1 MFDRKT
7 LKTRAKFV
15 LSQSYFNALLAC
27 LIASLFSGGIAFGTN
42 FGANVNL
49 KEIANGTS
57 AIDNIA
63 NLNFYAATALF
74 AVIFALVIILAISIF
89 VSAPINVGLK
99 NFMLRMSDGD
109 ARLDN
114 LFTPFKTGYLNIV
127 KVQFIKNLYITLWS
141 LLALIPVFVG
151 IFFFDIHKKIYH
163 LLNIQSPSFSSV
175 MSLMLMIYGLLAIT
189 LIFYIPAFIKKLQ
202 YLLVDYLLADNPH
215 MTRHD
220 AIYKSKEMMVG
231 NKWAYIK
238 LMFSFLPLY
247 FISYFVCCG
256 LGSVFIIPYIEQ
268 TYAQMYLEISGNG
281 KDYSGF
287 EFHIN
292 GPFGG
297 FGM

>member
-27 LIASLFSGGIAFGTN
+27 LIASFLGGGIVFGAN
-42 FGANVNL
+42 FGANINL
-49 KEIANGTS
+49 SDIGNGTNVVGSIANW
-57 AIDNIA
+57 
-63 NLNFYAATALF
+63 NFYAATALF
-74 AVIFALVIILAISIF
+74 VAILALVITLALSIF

-99 NFMLRMSDGD
+99 NYMLRMSDGD
-109 ARLDN
+109 TRLDN
-114 LFTPFKTGYLNIV
+114 LFMSFKSGYFNIV

-141 LLALIPVFVG
+141 LLALIPISVG
-151 IFFFDIHKKIYH
+151 ICFFDIHKKIYH
-163 LLNIQSPSFSSV
+163 LLNMQSPSFSSV
-175 MSLMLMIYGLLAIT
+175 MTLMLMIYGILSIT

-202 YLLVDYLLADNPH
+202 YLLVDYLLAENPH
-215 MTRHD
+215 ITRHD

-238 LMFSFLPLY
+238 LTLSFVPLY

-256 LGSVFIIPYIEQ
+256 LGSVFIAPYIEQ

-287 EFHIN
+287 EFRVN